1 MTGCFN
7 PSQLAWVNLMLEV
20 IQEALILPLFYCIGI
35 TIANKEETINRVRT
49 GMAVTLGLYFAFTL
63 FILLFA
69 NQLVEWMAQNP
80 DTVDA
85 TATYIRAGHDR
96 VDHLLVRFPDH
107 CVQRWMQVHIY
118 HFGDGRR
125 SLLPWDMLFLSSLD
139 VSLQLG
145 VNGIAYSNAIAS
157 FFTLLYAGVVF
168 SRKMGMKP
176 RIGNRTMIMLG

>member
-1 MTGCFN
+1 
-7 PSQLAWVNLMLEV
+7 
-20 IQEALILPLFYCIGI
+20 
-35 TIANKEETINRVRT
+35 
-49 GMAVTLGLYFAFTL
+49 
-63 FILLFA
+63 
-69 NQLVEWMAQNP
+69 MAQNS

-85 TATYIRAGHDR
+85 TATYIRLEMIGSTMFS
-96 VDHLLVRFPDH
+96 LVRFLIIVFILLDI
-107 CVQRWMQVHIY
+107 QVHIY
-118 HFGDGRR
+118 AILAIQVVLSVLCDT
-125 SLLPWDMLFLSSLD
+125 LFLSSLD